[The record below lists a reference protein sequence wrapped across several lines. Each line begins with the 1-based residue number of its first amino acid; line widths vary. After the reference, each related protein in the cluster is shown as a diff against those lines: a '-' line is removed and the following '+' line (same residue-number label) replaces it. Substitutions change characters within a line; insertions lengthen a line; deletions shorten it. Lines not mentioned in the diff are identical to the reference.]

1 VTKKLTKK
9 EQWIKTEHDRIVQ
22 IHWDNLD
29 RIRDLESD
37 ISAKMY
43 QIYDLQKSYNKLD
56 CYDTDKYVRGTIVVR
71 QEQIKLAKEI
81 AEMQCKIDEN
91 PFEKSCKI
99 MQADSN
105 EKTLAEK
112 YDRLFTKEVA
122 ND

>member
-1 VTKKLTKK
+1 MTKTKK
-9 EQWIKTEHDRIVQ
+9 EQWIKTEHDRVVQ
-22 IHWDNLD
+22 INWDNLD

-56 CYDTDKYVRGTIVVR
+56 CYDTDKYARGTIVVR

>member
-1 VTKKLTKK
+1 MTKKLTKK

-22 IHWDNLD
+22 IHWDNID
-29 RIRDLESD
+29 RIRDLESN
-37 ISAKMY
+37 ISAKMLH
-43 QIYDLQKSYNKLD
+43 ICDLQKSYNKLD
-56 CYDTDKYVRGTIVVR
+56 CYDTDKYVRGAIVVR

-81 AEMQCKIDEN
+81 AAMQCKIDEN

-99 MQADSN
+99 MRADSN

>member
-1 VTKKLTKK
+1 MTKKLTKK
-9 EQWIKTEHDRIVQ
+9 DQWIKTEHDRIVQ
-22 IHWDNLD
+22 IHWDNID

-81 AEMQCKIDEN
+81 AAMQ
-91 PFEKSCKI
+91 S
-99 MQADSN
+99 DSN
-105 EKTLAEK
+105 EKTLGEK
-112 YDRLFTKEVA
+112 YDRLFNMALINTKEVA